1 MKVIFIKLFESYF
14 DVSVPAAMKRM
25 GWEVEEETFYTPEDF
40 VHDARLQQ
48 MVRERLK
55 GEKCDFVFTVNFWPV
70 LAPVLDDLGM
80 KYVSWSYDAPL
91 RLAGTDE
98 MERDNNFIFLFDRGQ
113 VQEYQNQGVTRVFHL
128 PLGVDIPAFEKALS
142 KKSSHHYG
150 ISFIGSFYA
159 SPYVPILSAMDD
171 YLRGLLQGTLN
182 AQKNLIG
189 YYILPELITD
199 DIAKQVDDRLIFVKN
214 NPSGFSPNAVEAAND
229 FAGQVSRQNLIFTM
243 ATRITC
249 LDRLT
254 LVAAAA
260 RVTDTFVCTGDTES
274 LKKTLPDVTVHGH
287 VDYYSEMPL
296 IFRDSRINL
305 CPSLRC
311 IGTGIPLR
319 ALDIMACHGLV
330 LLPASE
336 EAYEYLSNGT
346 DSLIYSSYDEAFE
359 LMKYYAAHDT
369 EADAI
374 RLKAFEKASNE
385 FSMEHRLQQIEKA
398 ITD

>member
-1 MKVIFIKLFESYF
+1 MIFIKLFESYF

-346 DSLIYSSYDEAFE
+346 DCLIYSSYDEAFE

-374 RLKAFEKASNE
+374 RQKAFEKASNE

>member
-159 SPYVPILSAMDD
+159 SPYIPILSAMDD

-374 RLKAFEKASNE
+374 RQKAFEKASNE

-398 ITD
+398 IRD

>member
-1 MKVIFIKLFESYF
+1 MIFIKLFESYF

-113 VQEYQNQGVTRVFHL
+113 VQEYKNQGMARVFHL

-229 FAGQVSRQNLIFTM
+229 FAGKVSRQNLIFTM

-374 RLKAFEKASNE
+374 RQKAFEKASNE

>member
-113 VQEYQNQGVTRVFHL
+113 VQEYQNQGMTRVFHL

-159 SPYVPILSAMDD
+159 SPYIPILSAMDD

-374 RLKAFEKASNE
+374 RQKAFEKASNE